1 MLVDPTKF
9 VAPEWGRAVSTGGPA
24 TYHAFVPMPLPRELA
39 LAPETIMLL
48 SEADAALGR
57 LAGAGRL
64 LPDPHLLVNAYITR
78 EAVASSRI
86 EGTQASV
93 TEVFDAAVT
102 GRSARADIQEVRNYI
117 VALEHGLRR
126 LDEGFPISLRLIRE
140 MHELLLTNVRGQER
154 TPGDFRRSQNWI
166 SSPDNRPETARFV
179 PPTVENMWKALD
191 GWEKYLHDDRPQL
204 PLLIRCALLH
214 YQFETIHPFLDGNGR
229 LGRLFIILYLVD
241 RGRLPAPLLYLS
253 GYFDQRKEEYYDRLQ
268 HVRERG
274 EAREWLNFF
283 LRGVAGQAAD
293 AVNRAEVLADL
304 REQYRLALQGNRS
317 RAIEVAD
324 LLFANPIM
332 TVREVQRQ
340 LRVSQPGATKLLRT
354 LSAAGIIREVGE
366 GLGTRYRWFADG
378 ILQVLDPQLASSAV
392 TKTGRPAPAV
402 DKNDLDGGRAQ

>member
-1 MLVDPTKF
+1 MRSP
-9 VAPEWGRAVSTGGPA
+9 
-24 TYHAFVPMPLPRELA
+24 PR
-39 LAPETIMLL
+39 P
-48 SEADAALGR
+48 SCCS
-57 LAGAGRL
+57 L

-117 VALEHGLRR
+117 VALEHGLHR
-126 LDEGFPISLRLIRE
+126 LDEAFPISLRLVRE
-140 MHELLLTNVRGQER
+140 MRELLLANVRGQER

-191 GWEKYLHDDRPQL
+191 DWEKYLHDGRPRL

-214 YQFETIHPFLDGNGR
+214 YQFETIHPFLDGDGR
-229 LGRLFIILYLVD
+229 LGRLFITLYLVD
-241 RGRLPAPLLYLS
+241 RGRLPAPLLHLS

-268 HVRERG
+268 YVRERW
-274 EAREWLNFF
+274 EAREWLDFF
-283 LRGVAGQAAD
+283 LRGVASQAAD
-293 AVNRAEVLADL
+293 ALNRAEG
-304 REQYRLALQGNRS
+304 EQYRLALQGNRS

-332 TVREVQRQ
+332 TVREVQRR
-340 LRVSQPGATKLLRT
+340 LDVSQPGATKLLRT
-354 LSAAGIIREVGE
+354 LSVAGIVREVGE
-366 GLGTRYRWFADG
+366 SLGTRYRWFADG

-392 TKTGRPAPAV
+392 TKMGRPAPAV
-402 DKNDLDGGRAQ
+402 DKNDLDG